1 MAAIPSV
8 IDVVYDPH
16 VNTCILVYN
25 KEKKNKQIQKSRI

>member
-8 IDVVYDPH
+8 INVVYDPH
-16 VNTCILVYN
+16 VNILVYN